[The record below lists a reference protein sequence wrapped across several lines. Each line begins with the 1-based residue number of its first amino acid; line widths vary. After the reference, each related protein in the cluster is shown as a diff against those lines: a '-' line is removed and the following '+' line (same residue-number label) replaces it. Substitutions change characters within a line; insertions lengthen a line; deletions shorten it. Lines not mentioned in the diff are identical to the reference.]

1 MGSALVTKSQN
12 TVSVQNLM
20 QSVQC
25 NFKKKKIS
33 AFIPRENFFLHSSV
47 HNGKGGGAWLVLTY
61 LELLVLVLNSL
72 ERFLSSPGLGGG
84 SGWEGGR

>member
-33 AFIPRENFFLHSSV
+33 AFIPRENFFLRSSV
-47 HNGKGGGAWLVLTY
+47 HNGKGGSLVGAHLPGASCSGPKFLGEVSVLC
-61 LELLVLVLNSL
+61 
-72 ERFLSSPGLGGG
+72 RA
-84 SGWEGGR
+84 GRG